1 MKIYDKIQKVR
12 VLRKNLSIA
21 NLNKRP
27 KKIILLTIIFVV
39 ILLFT
44 SPLMN
49 LSIDMNKPIDDELI
63 PFNDN
68 PNLNGVRVSEFV
80 FGVMYGPNDL
90 DPQFAWDSPSIDV
103 IDQVCEGLYTYN
115 LSDPDHAIIPNLATA
130 FGTWSS
136 DKKNYTVP
144 LREGVLF
151 HDWYSFDAASVKWS
165 FDRLEYFLNA
175 TGSLP
180 GGKQVTQFADLYR
193 WPDGTPIINRTE
205 IVNSNTI
212 KFILNKPFVPFLGLL
227 CFSGSYILS
236 PTSTPANDYI
246 DTNTGD
252 LIGTGPFVYDEYNL
266 DVNVTYHAFEYYWR
280 GEAKIESLIFKI
292 IYDTNERNNAL
303 LSGDIDLLGGISFS
317 YLDLMESDPDITVT
331 PCDQSLSI

>member
-12 VLRKNLSIA
+12 VLRTNLSVA

-49 LSIDMNKPIDDELI
+49 LPIDMNKPIDDELI
-63 PFNDN
+63 PFNDDS
-68 PNLNGVRVSEFV
+68 NLNSQGIYTKEFV
-80 FGVMYGPNDL
+80 LGISSGPYDL
-90 DPQFAWDSPSIDV
+90 EPQFAWDSSSSAV
-103 IDQVCEGLYTYN
+103 IDQVCEGLYKYN

-136 DKKNYTVP
+136 DKKNYTIP

-151 HDWYSFDAASVKWS
+151 HDYALFDAYSVEWS
-165 FDRLEYFLNA
+165 FNRLQYFLNA

-180 GGKQVTQFADLYR
+180 EGKQVTKIAELYI
-193 WPDGTPIINRTE
+193 WPDGTPIIIRTE
-205 IVNSNTI
+205 IVNAYTI
-212 KFILNKPFVPFLGLL
+212 KFILNKPFVPLLGLL

-236 PTSTPANDYI
+236 P
-246 DTNTGD
+246 
-252 LIGTGPFVYDEYNL
+252 
-266 DVNVTYHAFEYYWR
+266 W
-280 GEAKIESLIFKI
+280 
-292 IYDTNERNNAL
+292 
-303 LSGDIDLLGGISFS
+303 
-317 YLDLMESDPDITVT
+317 
-331 PCDQSLSI
+331 